1 MNLRSKIK
9 SLLKQALEE
18 NPSLFLID
26 LKISLENNIK
36 VVLDGDDEVSLID
49 CIKISRVIE
58 HNLDREVVDF
68 SLEVTSAGVGEPLF
82 NRRQYL
88 KNIGRKLMIAGV
100 GLFILSMTINFF
112 DSASA
117 DQEKWAARQPEWVEM
132 SVKPPEVQLFDLNSG
147 ERYRITA
154 FWGDDVAWYP
164 SKGLYLAFMMWG
176 IEGKQLNRNV
186 GLTSL
191 AERVRMID
199 AKQMPLGVEAL
210 TQTTN
215 GK

>member
-9 SLLKQALEE
+9 SLLNQALEE

-36 VVLDGDDEVSLID
+36 VVLDGDDEVSLSD

-88 KNIGRKLMIAGV
+88 KNIGRKLKVEIPAGNSFQ
-100 GLFILSMTINFF
+100 GTL
-112 DSASA
+112 
-117 DQEKWAARQPEWVEM
+117 VESKDKRFYYKM
-132 SVKPPEVQLFDLNSG
+132 ETK
-147 ERYRITA
+147 RIKA
-154 FWGDDVAWYP
+154 CWQR
-164 SKGLYLAFMMWG
+164 K
-176 IEGKQLNRNV
+176 NNC
-186 GLTSL
+186 
-191 AERVRMID
+191 
-199 AKQMPLGVEAL
+199 
-210 TQTTN
+210 
-215 GK
+215 

>member
-36 VVLDGDDEVSLID
+36 VVLDGDDEVSLSD

-68 SLEVTSAGVGEPLF
+68 SLEVTSAGVGEPLS

-88 KNIGRKLMIAGV
+88 KNIGRKLKIEIPTGNSFQGTLVESKEKDFTIRWEQREFKPV
-100 GLFILSMTINFF
+100 GKGKITV
-112 DSASA
+112 
-117 DQEKWAARQPEWVEM
+117 EKMKTFSYEE
-132 SVKPPEVQLFDLNSG
+132 
-147 ERYRITA
+147 IT
-154 FWGDDVAWYP
+154 
-164 SKGLYLAFMMWG
+164 K
-176 IEGKQLNRNV
+176 
-186 GLTSL
+186 
-191 AERVRMID
+191 
-199 AKQMPLGVEAL
+199 AKVVV
-210 TQTTN
+210 
-215 GK
+215 

>member
-9 SLLKQALEE
+9 SLLEQALEE

-36 VVLDGDDEVSLID
+36 VVLDGDDEVSLSD

-88 KNIGRKLMIAGV
+88 KNIGRKLKVEIPAGNSFQGTLV
-100 GLFILSMTINFF
+100 ESKEKDFTIRWEQREFKPIGKGKITV
-112 DSASA
+112 
-117 DQEKWAARQPEWVEM
+117 EKMKTFSYEE
-132 SVKPPEVQLFDLNSG
+132 
-147 ERYRITA
+147 IT
-154 FWGDDVAWYP
+154 
-164 SKGLYLAFMMWG
+164 K
-176 IEGKQLNRNV
+176 
-186 GLTSL
+186 
-191 AERVRMID
+191 
-199 AKQMPLGVEAL
+199 AKVVV
-210 TQTTN
+210 
-215 GK
+215 

>member
-36 VVLDGDDEVSLID
+36 VVLDGDDEVSLND

-68 SLEVTSAGVGEPLF
+68 SLEVTSAGVGEPLS

-88 KNIGRKLMIAGV
+88 KNIGRKLKIEIPTGNSFQGTLVESKEKDFTIRWEQREFKPV
-100 GLFILSMTINFF
+100 GKGKITV
-112 DSASA
+112 
-117 DQEKWAARQPEWVEM
+117 EKMKTFSYEE
-132 SVKPPEVQLFDLNSG
+132 
-147 ERYRITA
+147 IT
-154 FWGDDVAWYP
+154 
-164 SKGLYLAFMMWG
+164 K
-176 IEGKQLNRNV
+176 
-186 GLTSL
+186 
-191 AERVRMID
+191 
-199 AKQMPLGVEAL
+199 AKVVV
-210 TQTTN
+210 
-215 GK
+215 

>member
-9 SLLKQALEE
+9 SLLNQALEE

-88 KNIGRKLMIAGV
+88 KNIGRKLKVEIPAGNSFQGTLVESKEKDFTIRWEQREFKPV
-100 GLFILSMTINFF
+100 GKGKITV
-112 DSASA
+112 
-117 DQEKWAARQPEWVEM
+117 EKMKTFSYEE
-132 SVKPPEVQLFDLNSG
+132 
-147 ERYRITA
+147 IT
-154 FWGDDVAWYP
+154 
-164 SKGLYLAFMMWG
+164 K
-176 IEGKQLNRNV
+176 
-186 GLTSL
+186 
-191 AERVRMID
+191 
-199 AKQMPLGVEAL
+199 AKVVV
-210 TQTTN
+210 
-215 GK
+215 

>member
-9 SLLKQALEE
+9 SLLNQALEE

-36 VVLDGDDEVSLID
+36 VVLDGDDEVSLSD

-88 KNIGRKLMIAGV
+88 KNIGRKLKVEIPAGNSFQGTLVESKEKDFTIRWEQREFKPV
-100 GLFILSMTINFF
+100 GKGKITV
-112 DSASA
+112 
-117 DQEKWAARQPEWVEM
+117 EKMKTFSYEE
-132 SVKPPEVQLFDLNSG
+132 
-147 ERYRITA
+147 IT
-154 FWGDDVAWYP
+154 
-164 SKGLYLAFMMWG
+164 K
-176 IEGKQLNRNV
+176 
-186 GLTSL
+186 
-191 AERVRMID
+191 
-199 AKQMPLGVEAL
+199 AKVVV
-210 TQTTN
+210 
-215 GK
+215 